1 MWKHKLFP
9 LSTHHYLYGL
19 WKLLTPDYTTAM
31 YSPISSMPKS
41 NSIYILWVGNV
52 EIHDKAS
59 DWYVHGHDKDERYDN
74 VILHVCGAI
83 DVEAKN
89 SKASPSCSC
98 SSTSPKT
105 YRSII
110 RSC

>member
-1 MWKHKLFP
+1 M
-9 LSTHHYLYGL
+9 
-19 WKLLTPDYTTAM
+19 
-31 YSPISSMPKS
+31 
-41 NSIYILWVGNV
+41 

-74 VILHVCGAI
+74 VILHVCGTI

-89 SKASPSCSC
+89 SKGEPSCSC
-98 SSTSPKT
+98 SSTFPKT